1 MQFVSFLLKKNRL
14 SRSSLA
20 PRLFL
25 LKGRRAVPVF
35 KPGRLPLRLFSL
47 DRLVTLNPSLL
58 QQVIG
63 LLPHPLLSSICYYP
77 LLWKYFSFSSK
88 NLFSVLST
96 YWALLLLAPIKSSE
110 SFFSLFL
117 IALPRTFSSIFYA
130 LPVCFVAEVFVLW
143 MPCLPVC
150 FCSSGV
156 LDFD

>member
-35 KPGRLPLRLFSL
+35 KPGHLPLRLFSL

-63 LLPHPLLSSICYYP
+63 LLPHPLLSPSLPSICYCP
-77 LLWKYFSFSSK
+77 LLWKYFLSPLRTSPVFYQHIKWCFYLHLLKSSDSFSFEFKFLLYEFCNVIRQSYMIK
-88 NLFSVLST
+88 KLILRWLVQFIILS
-96 YWALLLLAPIKSSE
+96 YKI
-110 SFFSLFL
+110 
-117 IALPRTFSSIFYA
+117 
-130 LPVCFVAEVFVLW
+130 
-143 MPCLPVC
+143 
-150 FCSSGV
+150 
-156 LDFD
+156 